1 MAVTLAAYAVLS
13 PHACFPSAATRL
25 GSQHGKHRFLD
36 IVKQPEHAGHAMHT
50 ILLGDLDAMAADI
63 APAE

>member
-1 MAVTLAAYAVLS
+1 ME
-13 PHACFPSAATRL
+13 
-25 GSQHGKHRFLD
+25 KHRCLD